1 MDYGSTLWYPIMGIL
16 SRIILII
23 LVIVFFLAILGLGW
37 NTFFEGIKKGADKLG
52 ITSII
57 ENATGSA
64 IWGTECC
71 IGLLKANIERMERRI
86 IMRR

>member
-1 MDYGSTLWYPIMGIL
+1 MGIL

-57 ENATGSA
+57 ENATG
-64 IWGTECC
+64 
-71 IGLLKANIERMERRI
+71 ERYM
-86 IMRR
+86 MVPNVAKDY

>member
-1 MDYGSTLWYPIMGIL
+1 MGML

-64 IWGTECC
+64 TEMYKSVS
-71 IGLLKANIERMERRI
+71 LH
-86 IMRR
+86 

>member
-1 MDYGSTLWYPIMGIL
+1 MDYGNTLRYLIMGIL

-64 IWGTECC
+64 TEMYKS
-71 IGLLKANIERMERRI
+71 ISLH
-86 IMRR
+86 

>member
-1 MDYGSTLWYPIMGIL
+1 MGIL

-37 NTFFEGIKKGADKLG
+37 NTFFEGIKKGVDKLG

-57 ENATGSA
+57 ENATGSS
-64 IWGTECC
+64 TE
-71 IGLLKANIERMERRI
+71 ITKNASEDIVGQFTR
-86 IMRR
+86 

>member
-1 MDYGSTLWYPIMGIL
+1 MGIL

-57 ENATGSA
+57 QNATGSA
-64 IWGTECC
+64 TEMYKS
-71 IGLLKANIERMERRI
+71 ISLH
-86 IMRR
+86 